1 MLPYIGLSY
10 LEIFGI
16 KLYIW
21 GAFAA
26 LGFFVGLMLLMR
38 VGNQPE
44 ADPPRAG
51 KIRLNQDHL
60 LNLFFWIMTAA
71 MLGGRIFEV
80 LIYNPGYYFAH
91 PAEIIKFWEG
101 GMSSFGGI
109 LGALVAF
116 VVYIKAKK
124 LSWREYADALIYPLP
139 LGLGI
144 GRIGC
149 FILNEHP
156 GRLTN
161 FFLGVRYPDG
171 VRHDLGLEFAILDFF
186 IFAVLAFAM
195 RRYKPGIITGLFVF
209 TYFPLR
215 FFLEF
220 LRAGDLPMSDARYCN
235 LTPAQWGSL
244 LIIFVATVLLAL
256 RSAKARRSVD
266 K

>member
-1 MLPYIGLSY
+1 MIPYLGLSY
-10 LEIFGI
+10 FTIFGVRI
-16 KLYIW
+16 YIW
-21 GAFAA
+21 GAFVA

-38 VGNQPE
+38 F
-44 ADPPRAG
+44 G
-51 KIRLNQDHL
+51 KHRGLNQDHL
-60 LNLFFWIMTAA
+60 LNLFFWIMAAA

-80 LIYNPGYYFAH
+80 LVYNPGYYFAH
-91 PAEIIKFWEG
+91 PAEMIKFWNG

-116 VVYIKAKK
+116 IIYIRVKK
-124 LSWREYADALIYPLP
+124 LSWIDYADALIYPLP

-149 FILNEHP
+149 FLLNEHP

-161 FFLGVRYPDG
+161 FFLGVQYPG
-171 VRHDLGLEFAILDFF
+171 GARHDLGLEFAILDFF
-186 IFAVLAFAM
+186 VFGILAIAAK
-195 RRYKPGIITGLFVF
+195 RYRSGMLMKLFIF

-220 LRAGDLPMSDARYCN
+220 LRASDLPGSDIRYVY

-244 LIIFVATVLLAL
+244 IIIFSAAIFLVFWRAKMRKTV
-256 RSAKARRSVD
+256 K
-266 K
+266 